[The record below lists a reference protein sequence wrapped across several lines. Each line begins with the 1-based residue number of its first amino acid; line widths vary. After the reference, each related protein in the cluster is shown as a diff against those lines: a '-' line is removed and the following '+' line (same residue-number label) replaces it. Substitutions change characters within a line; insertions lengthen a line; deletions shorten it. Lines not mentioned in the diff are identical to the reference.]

1 MDYKSGLTGE
11 IAEVFNFLVNDY
23 PLFYDNLSEVIIKD
37 KKWTFYSDSK
47 TRIFTTS
54 DDLLSQLNILKN
66 FERTVYP
73 NKQLGDYSYIDLR
86 VSEQVVVKEKY
97 RKG

>member
-1 MDYKSGLTGE
+1 VKKNGHFTV
-11 IAEVFNFLVNDY
+11 IAKLKY
-23 PLFYDNLSEVIIKD
+23 L
-37 KKWTFYSDSK
+37 
-47 TRIFTTS
+47 TTS
-54 DDLLSQLNILKN
+54 DNLLSQLNILKN

-86 VSEQVVVKEKY
+86 VAEQVVVKEKY